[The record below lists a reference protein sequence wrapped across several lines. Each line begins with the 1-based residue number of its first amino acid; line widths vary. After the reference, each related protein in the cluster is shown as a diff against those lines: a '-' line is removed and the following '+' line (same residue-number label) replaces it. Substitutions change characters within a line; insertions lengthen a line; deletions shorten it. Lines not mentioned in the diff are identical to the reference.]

1 VTPLA
6 RIEEGQQEP
15 VALARVIGEVDA
27 SNVAWVGQRLRAML
41 VNRSEGLALDLT
53 ATTYLDSAGIALV
66 FELAGELEAHRQTL
80 RLVVEPDSPVARMA
94 TLSGLDRAVA
104 THATVEAALV
114 PAGG

>member
-41 VNRSEGLALDLT
+41 VNRSAGLALDLT
-53 ATTYLDSAGIALV
+53 PTTYLDSAGIALV

-80 RLVVEPDSPVARMA
+80 RLVVEPGSPVARMA
-94 TLSGLDRAVA
+94 ALSGLDRAVV
-104 THATVEAALV
+104 THATVEAALL